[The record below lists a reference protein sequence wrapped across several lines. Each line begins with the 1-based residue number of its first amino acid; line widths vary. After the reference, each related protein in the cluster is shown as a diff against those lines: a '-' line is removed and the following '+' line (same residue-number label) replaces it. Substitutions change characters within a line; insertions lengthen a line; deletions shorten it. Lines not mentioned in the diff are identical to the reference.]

1 MNISDKTGVMR
12 KQKKH
17 TILIIDDSDVNITA
31 LIRILS
37 PDYNTHIAM
46 SGKEGIEL
54 AKSISPDLIILDIVM
69 PDMDGFDTIVA
80 LKKAVSTRYIPV
92 VFITALSK
100 PEDETKGL
108 LLGGS
113 DYITKPFSPEVVK
126 QRVINQIR
134 ILEYIKKIEQLNRID
149 QLTSLPNRRSFHE
162 RLLSE
167 WKLAVREKTPISLLV
182 MDLDHFKKCNE
193 TFGHLLGDI
202 VLQKVAKLING
213 MIRRPTDFSARWGGE
228 EFIVLLPKTDS
239 ESAQAIAEF
248 IRSSIEN
255 KPITFS
261 DGLTTNLTISIGVNT
276 QNPTKSCSMNDFLHY
291 ADDALYSAKRN
302 GRNNVMVH
310 IHE

>member
-1 MNISDKTGVMR
+1 MINSDSGRMK

-17 TILIIDDSDVNITA
+17 TILIIDDSDVNIAT
-31 LIRILS
+31 LLRILS
-37 PDYNTHIAM
+37 PDYKTLIAK
-46 SGKEGIEL
+46 SGNEGIEL

-92 VFITALSK
+92 IFVTALSN

-126 QRVINQIR
+126 LRVKNQIR

-149 QLTSLPNRRSFHE
+149 QLTGLPNRRSFHE

-167 WKLAVREKTPISLLV
+167 WKLAIREETSISLLV
-182 MDLDHFKKCNE
+182 MDLDHFQKCNDK
-193 TFGHLLGDI
+193 FGHLMGDT
-202 VLQKVAKLING
+202 VLQKVAKIIDG
-213 MIRRPTDFSARWGGE
+213 ISKRPTDFSARWGGE

-239 ESAQAIAEF
+239 EDAQEIAKL
-248 IRSSIEN
+248 ICSSVEN
-255 KPITFS
+255 KVITFNN
-261 DGLTTNLTISIGVNT
+261 GLSTKITISIGVNT
-276 QNPTKSCSMNDFLHY
+276 HKPTQDCSLNDFLHY
-291 ADDALYSAKRN
+291 ADNALFSAKRN
-302 GRNNVMVH
+302 GRNNVTVH
-310 IHE
+310 MPE